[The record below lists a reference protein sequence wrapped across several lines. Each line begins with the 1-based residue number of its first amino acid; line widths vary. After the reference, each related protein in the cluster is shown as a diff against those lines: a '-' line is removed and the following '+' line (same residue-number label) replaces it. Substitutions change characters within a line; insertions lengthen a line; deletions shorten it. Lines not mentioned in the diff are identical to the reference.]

1 MVEPAVVVVEG
12 VDDGERSDLEVA
24 RVFGDVARALLAE
37 DSVQHTLDRI
47 VELAVDTIV
56 GCDFAAI
63 SWIERRTID
72 TRASTGDVPRRV
84 DAIQYEVD
92 QGPCLDAI
100 KDHEV
105 IQVNDLSQERR
116 WPAFSRRTVE
126 EVKIMS
132 MLSFRLFAEEDT
144 MGALNLYSFDV
155 NGFEDEATDIGSV
168 FAAHAAVA
176 IVGARQHEQM
186 AKALETRD
194 VIGQAKGIIMER
206 EHVSDAEA
214 FDRLRRASQRVN
226 LKLAE
231 VAHRV
236 TRTGEAPEDL

>member
-105 IQVNDLSQERR
+105 IQVNDLSRERR
-116 WPAFSRRTVE
+116 WPAFSQRTVD

-132 MLSFRLFAEEDT
+132 MLSFRLFAEGT
-144 MGALNLYSFDV
+144 PW
-155 NGFEDEATDIGSV
+155 
-168 FAAHAAVA
+168 
-176 IVGARQHEQM
+176 AR
-186 AKALETRD
+186 
-194 VIGQAKGIIMER
+194 
-206 EHVSDAEA
+206 
-214 FDRLRRASQRVN
+214 
-226 LKLAE
+226 
-231 VAHRV
+231 
-236 TRTGEAPEDL
+236 